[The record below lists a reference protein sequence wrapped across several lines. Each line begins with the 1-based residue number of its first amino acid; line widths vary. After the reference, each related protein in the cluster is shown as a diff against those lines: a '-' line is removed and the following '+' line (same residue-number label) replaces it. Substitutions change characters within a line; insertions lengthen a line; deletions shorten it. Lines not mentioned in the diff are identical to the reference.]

1 MAAYAT
7 PADFMERYD
16 VRPTGDL
23 VADDG
28 VSVPVGDLPTNTKL
42 LTALDDASG
51 EIDSALMAGGRYS
64 VLQLAA
70 LTGNSLAY
78 LKRLT
83 CELARIDL
91 LERRMELGNADE
103 FAKFTKLTY
112 DKLERLRTGENLFNL
127 PEAIKASLVSASGPS
142 TLAIEQLN
150 LLRDRVGNHYYP
162 QRTMP
167 YGR

>member
-1 MAAYAT
+1 MSAYAT
-7 PADFMERYD
+7 PADFIERYD

-28 VSVPVGDLPTNTKL
+28 VAIPPSELDTNTKL
-42 LTALDDASG
+42 LTALEDASG
-51 EIDSALMAGGRYS
+51 EIEAALMAGGRYS
-64 VLQLAA
+64 TQQLTG

-103 FAKFTKLTY
+103 FTKFTKLTY
-112 DKLERLRTGENLFNL
+112 DKLERLRKGENLFNL
-127 PEAIKASLVSASGPS
+127 PEVVSANLVSVSGPS
-142 TLAIEQLN
+142 TLAIESLN
-150 LLRDRVGNHYYP
+150 LVRDRVGDHYYP
-162 QRTMP
+162 ARRMP
-167 YGR
+167 FGR

>member
-1 MAAYAT
+1 MTAYAT
-7 PADFMERYD
+7 PADMIERYD
-16 VRPTGDL
+16 VRPIGDL
-23 VADDG
+23 VADNG
-28 VSVPVGDLPTNTKL
+28 VSVDAVGLATNTKL
-42 LTALDDASG
+42 LTALADASG

-64 VLQLAA
+64 VDQLAA
-70 LTGNSLAY
+70 LTGNSLSY

-91 LERRMELGNADE
+91 LERRMELGNSEE
-103 FAKFTKLTY
+103 FGKFTKLTY

-127 PEAIKASLVSASGPS
+127 PESIKASLVSASGPS

-150 LLRDRVGNHYYP
+150 LIRDRVGNHYYP
-162 QRTMP
+162 QRILP